1 MDYQD
6 TVEWLKSYKKKFERM
21 AELRSRMTG
30 VKAISYEEKIGSKKT
45 INDYLD
51 EITKLS
57 NELARI
63 ENAIDNIKDHYPR
76 LILAYK
82 YLQYKSFEEIAE
94 LINYSISQI
103 KRFHSIGI
111 NEIMNRNGL
120 E

>member
-57 NELARI
+57 NELAYI
-63 ENAIDNIKDHYPR
+63 ENAIDNIQDHYPR
-76 LILAYK
+76 LVLAYK

-94 LINYSISQI
+94 LINYSVKQI
-103 KRFHSIGI
+103 KRYHKVGI
-111 NEIMNRNGL
+111 DDLREKV
-120 E
+120 

>member
-94 LINYSISQI
+94 LINYSVKQI
-103 KRFHSIGI
+103 KRYHKVGI
-111 NEIMNRNGL
+111 DDLREKV
-120 E
+120 

>member
-57 NELARI
+57 NELAYI
-63 ENAIDNIKDHYPR
+63 ENAIDNIQDHYPR

-82 YLQYKSFEEIAE
+82 YLHYKSFEEIAE